1 MADYAG
7 AIEAIGQRFKDAWGD
22 RTPIAVLNEKRPVLV
37 DGNGDPASAWLFLE
51 VVGAGSDIV
60 GAGRP
65 GDHRWVYDGLIQI
78 HVFVRSGSGTADAL
92 RLATDAGEIF
102 RAAEFYRVDDCCV
115 RSWSPRIDGGDSG
128 SDDGL
133 WWRTTASIP
142 FEYLHRG

>member
-7 AIEAIGQRFKDAWGD
+7 AVAAITARLKEQWGD
-22 RTPIAVLNEKRPVLV
+22 RTPIGVLNEARPDLV
-37 DGNGDPASAWLFLE
+37 DDNGDPVPAWLFLE

-78 HVFVRSGSGTADAL
+78 HVFVPVGGGSAEAF

-102 RAAEFYRVDDCCV
+102 RAAEFYRQDDCCV
-115 RSWSPRIDGGDSG
+115 RSWSPRLDGGDGG
-128 SDDGL
+128 SEDGM
-133 WWRTTASIP
+133 WWRVTATIP